1 VVEVDAA
8 ELLAERG
15 RNPFSGFVRYDAAW
29 RWYENAAGAA
39 PYLEHGSVAL
49 VWADPLADDAEAF
62 LRDFTRELRAR
73 RRRIC
78 LVLIGEDVARAARTL
93 GYVVL
98 KIGEQPC
105 FDLVT
110 WRMPRGDP
118 GKHLRWCLNVARRDG
133 VEVREFSAGDDADV
147 LAALDAW
154 ESGLRRPPASSFL
167 RASPLERL
175 DDKRLFLAWRG
186 GRVDALVACWSV
198 AAVRG
203 WLLED
208 LIRRPDAATGAT
220 EAAVVHAL
228 ATLAADGAACAWLD
242 VAPLRGFESQ
252 LDRRARILLR
262 TFGPLVSFFDSRYH
276 FHAPT
281 TYLGKF
287 QPTSWTPR
295 YVALKP
301 LVPTPGLVRALRELL

>member
-1 VVEVDAA
+1 
-8 ELLAERG
+8 
-15 RNPFSGFVRYDAAW
+15 
-29 RWYENAAGAA
+29 
-39 PYLEHGSVAL
+39 
-49 VWADPLADDAEAF
+49 
-62 LRDFTRELRAR
+62 
-73 RRRIC
+73 
-78 LVLIGEDVARAARTL
+78 
-93 GYVVL
+93 
-98 KIGEQPC
+98 
-105 FDLVT
+105 
-110 WRMPRGDP
+110 
-118 GKHLRWCLNVARRDG
+118 
-133 VEVREFSAGDDADV
+133 
-147 LAALDAW
+147 
-154 ESGLRRPPASSFL
+154 
-167 RASPLERL
+167 
-175 DDKRLFLAWRG
+175 
-186 GRVDALVACWSV
+186 V